1 MVKFVSLVS
10 GSSGNCTFISDGRTK
25 LLVDCGMSGK
35 ALEKSLNDIG
45 ECAADIAAILV
56 THEHIDHVKGVG
68 IISRRY
74 DIPIYSSTG
83 THGAMEIGKVKDE
96 NRYFTSDS
104 FEIGNIGVS
113 AFAIPHDAAQPQGY
127 SFFLGGEKL
136 SVATD
141 IGHMTDDIIQAL
153 KGSNRIL
160 LEANHDVDMLKMGTY
175 PFSLKQ
181 RILGDRGHLSNDSAA
196 QCAVLL
202 ANSGTKSI
210 MLGHLSD
217 ENNYPQIAYNTVM
230 NKLRAEKI
238 DISLCVADRYTP
250 TPCMIK

>member
-10 GSSGNCTFISDGRTK
+10 GSSGNSTFISDGRTK
-25 LLVDCGMSGK
+25 ILVDCGMSGK

-45 ECAADIAAILV
+45 EKATDISAILV

-74 DIPIYSSTG
+74 NIPIYASMG
-83 THGAMEIGKVKDE
+83 THNAMDIGKVADE
-96 NRYFTSDS
+96 NRCIVGDS
-104 FEIGNIGVS
+104 FEIGNIGIKC
-113 AFAIPHDAAQPQGY
+113 FDIPHDAAQPFGY
-127 SFFLGGEKL
+127 SFFLDGEKI

-141 IGHMTDDIIQAL
+141 IGHITDDIIQAV

-160 LEANHDVDMLKMGTY
+160 LESNHDVDMLKMGTY
-175 PFSLKQ
+175 PYQLKQ
-181 RILGDRGHLSNDSAA
+181 RILGENGHLSNDTAA
-196 QCAVLL
+196 EIAAVL

-230 NKLRAEKI
+230 NRLRADKI
-238 DISLCVADRYTP
+238 DIALCVADRFNP
-250 TPCMIK
+250 TPCLVK

>member
-10 GSSGNCTFISDGRTK
+10 GSSGNSTFVSDGRTK
-25 LLVDCGMSGK
+25 IIIDCGMSGK

-45 ECAADIAAILV
+45 EKASDISAILV

-74 DIPIYSSTG
+74 DIPIYASEG
-83 THGAMEIGKVKDE
+83 THCAMDIGKIKDE
-96 NRYFTSDS
+96 NRFIADSD
-104 FEIGNIGVS
+104 FEIGNIGIKT
-113 AFAIPHDAAQPQGY
+113 FAIPHDAAQPFGY
-127 SFFLGGEKL
+127 SFFLNGEKI

-141 IGHMTDDIIQAL
+141 IGHMTDDIIHAV

-175 PFSLKQ
+175 PYQLKQ
-181 RILGDRGHLSNDSAA
+181 RILGDNGHLSNDTAA
-196 QCAVLL
+196 ETAVVL

-217 ENNYPQIAYNTVM
+217 ENNYPQIAYNTVI
-230 NKLRAEKI
+230 NRLRADKI
-238 DISLCVADRYTP
+238 DISVCVADRFSP
-250 TPCMIK
+250 TPCLIK